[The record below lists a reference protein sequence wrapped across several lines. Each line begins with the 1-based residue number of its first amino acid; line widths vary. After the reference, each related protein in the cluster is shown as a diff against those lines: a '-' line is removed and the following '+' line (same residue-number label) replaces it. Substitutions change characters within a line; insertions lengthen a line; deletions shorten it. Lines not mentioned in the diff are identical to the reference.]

1 VTQGIAFEPS
11 IHAEMKEVAKREN
24 RSLSNLIETIWLD
37 VREKYLVIDVS
48 ELPGPLDAQRPP
60 VVYVEKVQG

>member
-1 VTQGIAFEPS
+1 
-11 IHAEMKEVAKREN
+11 MKEVAKREN